1 MTPRE
6 RFLTAVE
13 RKEPDRVPISFGGTL
28 STGILECPPSG
39 RTYSKLCHDLG
50 IDDFEPPDIG
60 HLGNFVGNIDE
71 RVMNRFGSDFRRI
84 DPNPQPV
91 LEEADG
97 SKTLLGTLCG
107 LRVKR
112 SGYYDDVF
120 EFPLQN
126 SNSLGDLRS
135 YPFWPGSEDFKRLAR
150 GKCDEA
156 VSLRRTTDF
165 AIVVDT
171 LLSFPFLMYSLLAGY
186 ERWFLDMKLNPRFYF
201 ALSDKLL
208 EVGFGIVDSF
218 VGAVGDCIDMVCTY
232 DDLGTQ
238 EGLFCSINDYRKYIQ
253 PYEKQMIEHLR
264 KRTAAKVYR
273 HCCGSIYEMIPLFID
288 MGVEI
293 LNPLQ
298 PRARNM
304 EPWRLKKE
312 FGGYLAF
319 FGGTDTQDLLPHG
332 TPAEVRQVVAET
344 IRTYGQG
351 GGYIF
356 GTATN
361 IEPDT
366 PVENIVAM
374 FEAAQTW
381 GVYPIQPRG
390 P

>member
-1 MTPRE
+1 MA
-6 RFLTAVE
+6 AVAL
-13 RKEPDRVPISFGGTL
+13 KEPDRVPISFGGTL
-28 STGILECPPSG
+28 ATGILECPPDG
-39 RTYSKLCHDLG
+39 RTYSKLCHHLG
-50 IDDFEPPDIG
+50 FEDFEEPDIG
-60 HLGNFVGNIDE
+60 HLGNFVSNIDE
-71 RVMNRFGSDFRRI
+71 RVTQLFGSDFYRI

-91 LEEADG
+91 LEHLDG

-107 LRVKR
+107 LRVKK

-126 SNSLGDLRS
+126 AHTLRDLRS
-135 YPFWPGSEDFKRLAR
+135 YPFWPAPEDFARLAR
-150 GKCDEA
+150 GKRA
-156 VSLRRTTDF
+156 VALSLRRTTDL

-171 LLSFPFLMYSLLAGY
+171 LLSFPFLMYSMLAGY
-186 ERWFLDMKLNPRFYF
+186 ERYFLDMKLNPGFYF

-208 EVGFGIVDSF
+208 EIGFGIVDSF
-218 VGAVGDCIDMVCTY
+218 VGAVGDCIDMICTY

-238 EGLFCSINDYRKYIQ
+238 EGLFCSIEDYRKFIQ
-253 PYEKQMIEHLR
+253 PYEEQMLEHIR
-264 KRTAAKVYR
+264 RYTDAKIYR
-273 HCCGSIYEMIPLFID
+273 HCCGSIYELIPLFID

-298 PRARNM
+298 PRAKNM

-312 FGGYLAF
+312 FGSSLAF
-319 FGGTDTQDLLPHG
+319 FGGMDTQQLLPRG
-332 TPAEVRQVVAET
+332 TPAEVKRDVEAT
-344 IRTYGQG
+344 IGVYGRG

-374 FEAAQTW
+374 FEAARAL
-381 GVYPIQPRG
+381 GSYPLQREKVQ
-390 P
+390 